1 MTSVVIAEQ
10 KCHNPLLPIV
20 LKFVCENC
28 YCHTSTPINQCIAKL
43 YVFLHYV
50 KAKLLK
56 ALKDDHHASCKINS
70 ILQCILLRNALK
82 HSDYDLSDFKRDV
95 IHLFY
100 MQKEM
105 EEVPIFLI
113 YDKSHL

>member
-43 YVFLHYV
+43 YVHVFLHYV

-56 ALKDDHHASCKINS
+56 ALK
-70 ILQCILLRNALK
+70 QR
-82 HSDYDLSDFKRDV
+82 
-95 IHLFY
+95 
-100 MQKEM
+100 
-105 EEVPIFLI
+105 
-113 YDKSHL
+113 